1 MYNKSSSVNSE
12 VLMDSEYKE
21 NCTNDRI
28 LRSSATREVPKKDL
42 TSVVDMLQKK
52 QYNES
57 LWDAMPEDKTL
68 RIASDN
74 EQVLLEIIDTN
85 QAAYQTI
92 VPSNISVTNE
102 RDLMKNQVIN
112 QLQIIY
118 LISYFF
124 VRHNDELF

>member
-1 MYNKSSSVNSE
+1 
-12 VLMDSEYKE
+12 MDSEYKE